1 MRAARR
7 GRDPASHPIVED
19 PTTLMDASALQMI
32 ILPAGI
38 IAVLFAIYLARDVLA
53 RDTGTPEMQAVAGTI
68 FEGAVAFIRRQYTT
82 IFLLAV
88 VGAVAIGI
96 VITLVET
103 EEVADV
109 PKLAGLPIGI
119 MTAVA
124 FFVGALCSMASGI
137 IGMYISVKSNVR
149 TASAARRSL
158 VEAVQV
164 AMRGG
169 AVSGFLVVALS
180 LLGVWGIFTVY
191 STFIADVTVAE
202 APFLIV
208 GFGFGASFVALF
220 AQLGGGIY
228 TKAADVGSD
237 LVGKVEAGIPEDDPR
252 NAGVVAD
259 LVGDNVGDCAG
270 RGADLFESTAAEN
283 IGAMILGV
291 SVFAIAS
298 AAGWPN
304 PEAWIFFPLVVRAFG
319 LLATIVAI
327 FFVRGSETE
336 NPMNMLNRG
345 YWVTTLLS
353 VVGLGITT
361 AVMMQTN
368 GGTGEFGNLPTWV
381 YFFGCGIVG
390 LATSI
395 AFVYITQYYT
405 AGTFR
410 PVREIAEAS
419 KTGPATNIIS
429 GTAVG
434 FETTAVTAITISI
447 ALFVSHWLGDQAG
460 LVGEGG
466 RNVGG
471 IFGTAV
477 ATMGM
482 LMTTAYILA
491 MDTFGPITDNAGGI
505 AEFSRAEAG
514 AREITDRLDA
524 VGNTTKALTKG
535 YAIASASL
543 AAFLLFSAYIDK
555 INLIQGRRIEAGVP
569 GAELLN
575 AVNLANVSVFIAAL
589 IAAMLVYFFSS
600 LAIRAV
606 GKTAQS
612 IIVEV
617 RRQFREMPGIM
628 DYSQRPDYARVVDI
642 TTRAALGEMV
652 APGLVA
658 VATPII
664 VGVLLGYEAVAG
676 MLMVGTIAGVL
687 LATVLN
693 NGGGAW
699 DNAKKYIE
707 AGHLTDDKGNVIGK
721 KTDAHAAAV
730 VGDTVGDPFKDTAG
744 PSLHVLVKLLAT
756 ITLVLAPLFIR

>member
-1 MRAARR
+1 MSADTLQLIVPVAGVAA
-7 GRDPASHPIVED
+7 I
-19 PTTLMDASALQMI
+19 
-32 ILPAGI
+32 
-38 IAVLFAIYLARDVLA
+38 LFALYLARDVLS
-53 RDTGTPEMQAVAGTI
+53 RDTGTQAMVDVGDMI
-68 FEGAVAFIRRQYTT
+68 REGADAFIKRQYTT
-82 IFLLAV
+82 IGILAL
-88 VGAVAIGI
+88 VGAVIIGV
-96 VITLVET
+96 VIAVVET
-103 EEVADV
+103 EDVADV
-109 PKLAGLPIGI
+109 PALAGTPIGI
-119 MTAVA
+119 MTAIA
-124 FFVGALCSMASGI
+124 FLVGAACSMLSGI
-137 IGMYISVKSNVR
+137 IGMVISVRSNVR
-149 TASAARRSL
+149 TAAAARRSL

-180 LLGVWGIFTVY
+180 LLGVWGIFTAY
-191 STFIADVTVAE
+191 EALIADVTVAE

-283 IGAMILGV
+283 IGAMIRGV
-291 SVFAIAS
+291 AAYLIAQS
-298 AAGWPN
+298 AGWPS

-319 LLATIVAI
+319 LLATIVAM
-327 FFVRGSETE
+327 FFIRGSETE
-336 NPMNMLNRG
+336 NPMNILNRG
-345 YWVTTLLS
+345 YWVTTALS
-353 VVGLGITT
+353 VVGLAITT
-361 AVMMQTN
+361 NIMMSAGGEVSN
-368 GGTGEFGNLPTWV
+368 GLPVWV
-381 YFFGCGIVG
+381 WFFFAGLVG
-390 LATSI
+390 LATSVV
-395 AFVYITQYYT
+395 FVYITQYYT

-419 KTGPATNIIS
+419 RTGPATNIIS

-434 FETTAVTAITISI
+434 FETTFVTAISI
-447 ALFVSHWLGDQAG
+447 GVALIASHWLGQQAG
-460 LVGEGG
+460 LVNADGHD
-466 RNVGG
+466 VGG
-471 IFGTAV
+471 VFGTAV

-491 MDTFGPITDNAGGI
+491 MDTFGPITDNAGGV
-505 AEFSRAEAG
+505 AEFSRSEAG

-555 INLIQGRRIEAGVP
+555 VNLIQRNRGG
-569 GAELLN
+569 ELLES
-575 AVNLANVSVFIAAL
+575 VNLADVGVFVAAL
-589 IAAMLVYFFSS
+589 MGAMLVYFFSS

-628 DYSQRPDYARVVDI
+628 DYTQRPDYARVVDI
-642 TTRAALGEMV
+642 TTKAALREMV

-707 AGHLTDDKGNVIGK
+707 AGHLLSADGTTVLGKG
-721 KTDAHAAAV
+721 TDAHAAAV

>member
-1 MRAARR
+1 MSNALLWLIPIAGVAA
-7 GRDPASHPIVED
+7 I
-19 PTTLMDASALQMI
+19 
-32 ILPAGI
+32 
-38 IAVLFAIYLARDVLA
+38 LFAGYLARDVLS
-53 RDTGTPEMQAVAGTI
+53 RDQGTQAMQDVAGTI

-82 IFLLAV
+82 IGIIALF
-88 VGAVAIGI
+88 GAVIIGA

-103 EEVADV
+103 PEVADV
-109 PKLAGLPIGI
+109 QQLAGLPIGI
-119 MTAVA
+119 MTAFA
-124 FFVGALCSMASGI
+124 LLVGAACSMASGI
-137 IGMYISVKSNVR
+137 IGMFVAVRTNVR

-180 LLGVWGIFTVY
+180 LLGVYGIFSAFGGLNPTTVRQ
-191 STFIADVTVAE
+191 

-252 NAGVVAD
+252 NAGVIAD

-291 SVFAIAS
+291 AAFSIAKS
-298 AAGWPN
+298 AGWDH

-319 LLATIVAI
+319 LLATIVAM
-327 FFVRGSETE
+327 FFLRGREDE
-336 NPMNMLNRG
+336 NPMNILNRG
-345 YWVTTLLS
+345 YWVTTILS
-353 VVGLGITT
+353 VIGLGITT
-361 AVMMQTN
+361 YVMMNTGTVTAAN
-368 GGTGEFGNLPTWV
+368 GLPAWIW
-381 YFFGCGIVG
+381 FFFAGVVG
-390 LATSI
+390 LATSV

-419 KTGPATNIIS
+419 RTGPATNIIA

-434 FETTAVTAITISI
+434 FETTFVTAISIGI
-447 ALFVSHWLGDQAG
+447 ALIASHWLGEQAH
-460 LVGEGG
+460 LVNPDGKD
-466 RNVGG
+466 VGG

-491 MDTFGPITDNAGGI
+491 MDTFGPITDNAGGV
-505 AEFSRAEAG
+505 AEFSRSEAG

-555 INLIQGRRIEAGVP
+555 VNLILGHQIAAGKQGVQ
-569 GAELLN
+569 LLT
-575 AVNLANVSVFIAAL
+575 AVNLADVSVFVAAL
-589 IAAMLVYFFSS
+589 IGAMLAYFFSS

-606 GKTAQS
+606 GTTAQS

-642 TTRAALGEMV
+642 TTKAALREMV
-652 APGLVA
+652 LPGVVA
-658 VATPII
+658 VAFPII
-664 VGVLLGYEAVAG
+664 IGLLLGAEAVAG

-707 AGHLTDDKGNVIGK
+707 SGNLKDAEGNVLGK
-721 KTDAHAAAV
+721 GSEAHAAAV
-730 VGDTVGDPFKDTAG
+730 VGDTVGDPYKDTAG

-756 ITLVLAPLFIR
+756 ISLVLAPLFIR

>member
-1 MRAARR
+1 MFAAF
-7 GRDPASHPIVED
+7 G
-19 PTTLMDASALQMI
+19 
-32 ILPAGI
+32 
-38 IAVLFAIYLARDVLA
+38 
-53 RDTGTPEMQAVAGTI
+53 
-68 FEGAVAFIRRQYTT
+68 
-82 IFLLAV
+82 
-88 VGAVAIGI
+88 
-96 VITLVET
+96 
-103 EEVADV
+103 
-109 PKLAGLPIGI
+109 GLN
-119 MTAVA
+119 A
-124 FFVGALCSMASGI
+124 
-137 IGMYISVKSNVR
+137 
-149 TASAARRSL
+149 
-158 VEAVQV
+158 E
-164 AMRGG
+164 
-169 AVSGFLVVALS
+169 
-180 LLGVWGIFTVY
+180 
-191 STFIADVTVAE
+191 TVAQ

-228 TKAADVGSD
+228 TKAADVGAD

-252 NAGVVAD
+252 NAGVIAD

-291 SVFAIAS
+291 GVYAVAQT
-298 AAGWPN
+298 AGWAN

-319 LLATIVAI
+319 LLATIVAL
-327 FFVRGSETE
+327 FFVRGREDE

-353 VVGLGITT
+353 VIALAFVTN
-361 AVMMQTN
+361 VMMQT
-368 GGTGEFGNLPTWV
+368 GDQVGAYDIPTWV
-381 YFFGCGIVG
+381 WFFGAGVVG

-410 PVREIAEAS
+410 PVKEIAEAS

-429 GTAVG
+429 GVAVG
-434 FETTAVTAITISI
+434 YETTFITAITIGI
-447 ALFVSHWLGDQAG
+447 ALLASHWLGEQAG
-460 LVGEGG
+460 IVSEDG

-505 AEFSRAEAG
+505 AEFSRAEAQ

-555 INLIQGRRIEAGVP
+555 VNLILGRQIEAGKEGV
-569 GAELLN
+569 ELMTS
-575 AVNLANVSVFIAAL
+575 VNLADVNVFVAAL
-589 IAAMLVYFFSS
+589 IASMLVYFFSS

-606 GKTAQS
+606 GTTAQS

-617 RRQFREMPGIM
+617 RRQFREIPGIM
-628 DYSQRPDYARVVDI
+628 DYTAKPDYARVVDI
-642 TTRAALGEMV
+642 TTKAALKQMV

-658 VATPII
+658 VATPIL

-676 MLMVGTIAGVL
+676 LLMVGTIAGVL

-707 AGHLTDDKGNVIGK
+707 SGHLKDAAGNVLGK

-756 ITLVLAPLFIR
+756 ITLVLAPLFIL

>member
-1 MRAARR
+1 VQVAA
-7 GRDPASHPIVED
+7 AIVW
-19 PTTLMDASALQMI
+19 I
-32 ILPAGI
+32 IPLAGLA
-38 IAVLFAIYLARDVLA
+38 AVLFALYLARDVLG
-53 RDTGTPEMQAVAGTI
+53 RDTGTQAMQDVAGTI

-82 IFLLAV
+82 ITILAL
-88 VGAVAIGI
+88 VGAVAITAI
-96 VITLVET
+96 ITVFET
-103 EEVADV
+103 PAVADT
-109 PKLAGLPIGI
+109 PISGFDLGLRTG
-119 MTAVA
+119 VA
-124 FFVGALCSMASGI
+124 FLVGAACSMASGI
-137 IGMYISVKSNVR
+137 IGMYISVRSNLR
-149 TASAARRSL
+149 TAAAARRSL
-158 VEAVQV
+158 VEAVTV
-164 AMRGG
+164 AFRGG

-180 LLGVWGIFTVY
+180 LLGVWAIFAAY
-191 STFIADVTVAE
+191 GGFDPQNIRY

-252 NAGVVAD
+252 NAAVVAD

-291 SVFAIAS
+291 GVYVVAQ

-304 PEAWIFFPLVVRAFG
+304 PELWIFFPLVVRGFG
-319 LLATIVAI
+319 LIATIIAT
-327 FFVRGSETE
+327 FFVRGREDE
-336 NPMNMLNRG
+336 DPMHMLNRG
-345 YWVTTLLS
+345 YWVTTILS
-353 VVGLGITT
+353 AAGLFVVTF
-361 AVMMQTN
+361 VMMNTGGQT
-368 GGTGEFGNLPTWV
+368 GSYGIPAWLW
-381 YFFGCGIVG
+381 FFAAGVVG
-390 LATSI
+390 LATSV
-395 AFVYITQYYT
+395 AFVYLTQYYT
-405 AGTFR
+405 AGTYR

-419 KTGPATNIIS
+419 KTGPATNIIA
-429 GTAVG
+429 GVAVG
-434 FETTAVTAITISI
+434 FETTFLTAITIGI
-447 ALFVSHWLGDQAG
+447 ALFLSHWLGSQAN
-460 LVGEGG
+460 LFNASSV
-466 RNVGG
+466 NVGG

-482 LMTTAYILA
+482 LMTTAFILA
-491 MDTFGPITDNAGGI
+491 EDTFGPITDNAGGI
-505 AEFSRAEAG
+505 AEFSRSEES
-514 AREITDRLDA
+514 ARQITDRLDA

-555 INLIQGRRIEAGVP
+555 VNLILSRQIEAGTRQ
-569 GAELLN
+569 GGLLTS
-575 AVNLANVSVFIAAL
+575 VNLANVNVFIAAL
-589 IAAMLVYFFSS
+589 LASMLVYFFSS

-606 GKTAQS
+606 GTAAQA

-617 RRQFREMPGIM
+617 RRQFREHPGIM
-628 DYSQRPDYARVVDI
+628 DYTERPDYARVVDI
-642 TTRAALGEMV
+642 TTRAALRQMV
-652 APGLVA
+652 LPGLVA
-658 VATPII
+658 VLAPII
-664 VGVLLGYEAVAG
+664 VGLLLGHEAVAG

-707 AGHLTDDKGNVIGK
+707 SGHLRDENGNVIGK
-721 KTDAHAAAV
+721 KTPAHAAGV